1 MPRRVSNAPCIPVV
15 ATIDIGTT
23 SARAIIFS
31 AEGEEI
37 AKHQI
42 EYSTTASEAPEN
54 SSNTDQFRRRSSL
67 LRHDEPIFS
76 AEGIAITLND
86 NIMIENNKS
95 SVGPP

>member
-1 MPRRVSNAPCIPVV
+1 MPRRSSNAPSIPVV

-31 AEGEEI
+31 REGEEL

-42 EYSTTASEAPEN
+42 EYSTTASEAPDS

-67 LRHDEPIFS
+67 MRQNEPIFS
-76 AEGIAITLND
+76 EIGRAH
-86 NIMIENNKS
+86 
-95 SVGPP
+95 V